1 MAIDQG
7 ALQNIDWVQ
16 VVLNGGPPCF
26 HLEEDGRFC
35 LRAEKWS
42 GHHVHHVHKFVSL
55 AAYAAECV
63 RVERERIIE
72 ALNAAKL
79 RCSRCKERVR
89 PEYGHCTKHG
99 GSHSPDFGAA
109 IEREG

>member
-1 MAIDQG
+1 MAIDQD

-26 HLEEDGRFC
+26 HLEEGRFC

-42 GHHVHHVHKFVSL
+42 GHHIHNVHKFVSL

-63 RVERERIIE
+63 RAERERCKKAICMWCAKGNVPRGDTHYLAANCSIVCE
-72 ALNAAKL
+72 A
-79 RCSRCKERVR
+79 
-89 PEYGHCTKHG
+89 
-99 GSHSPDFGAA
+99 AA

>member
-1 MAIDQG
+1 MAIDQD

-42 GHHVHHVHKFVSL
+42 GHHVHNVHKFVSL
-55 AAYAAECV
+55 AAYAAEER
-63 RVERERIIE
+63 RVERERCAEIARKYVSSGENKDNWTITRDVL
-72 ALNAAKL
+72 ANDIA
-79 RCSRCKERVR
+79 
-89 PEYGHCTKHG
+89 
-99 GSHSPDFGAA
+99 AA

>member
-1 MAIDQG
+1 MAIDQD

-35 LRAEKWS
+35 LRAERWS
-42 GHHVHHVHKFVSL
+42 GHHVHKVHKFVSL

-63 RVERERIIE
+63 QAERKRCAEIARK
-72 ALNAAKL
+72 ADLTQLNECCNPGPFIA
-79 RCSRCKERVR
+79 
-89 PEYGHCTKHG
+89 
-99 GSHSPDFGAA
+99 AA